1 MNSKTQTNQTKSK
14 KGAKMLLKILAV
26 FAVVIAVFLLSGTIL
41 HATYFKEKKEQI
53 KPYGQLI
60 NVDDG
65 QMHVFSMGN
74 GEKTVVLLP
83 GLGVA
88 LPSADFSPLMRK
100 LSENYTVVCVEYF
113 GIGFSSETSKPRTV
127 ENYVEETR
135 AALTKAGFTPPFVL
149 MPHSI
154 SGVYSEYYAA
164 KYPEEVEAIIAL
176 DSTSTAYY
184 DEMPDFV
191 KALLPIAK
199 IQQALGITSLLGPVS
214 VDKQDLLSKG
224 YFEKEINDSLVFAG
238 FTMNDNIFE
247 QLSNS
252 AEFIKQ
258 TMDLPFPK
266 SIPYFKIIS
275 KQTFETTNAQLKK
288 ANLTP
293 QQYQYDHLARIG
305 EQARFEVVD
314 GSHFIYI
321 TQINRIVETTNDVL
335 LGKN

>member
-1 MNSKTQTNQTKSK
+1 
-14 KGAKMLLKILAV
+14 
-26 FAVVIAVFLLSGTIL
+26 
-41 HATYFKEKKEQI
+41 
-53 KPYGQLI
+53 
-60 NVDDG
+60 
-65 QMHVFSMGN
+65 
-74 GEKTVVLLP
+74 
-83 GLGVA
+83 
-88 LPSADFSPLMRK
+88 MRK

-127 ENYVEETR
+127 ENYVKEIRT
-135 AALTKAGFTPPFVL
+135 ALTKAGFTPPFIL

-164 KYPEEVEAIIAL
+164 EYPEEVEAIIAL

-184 DEMPDFV
+184 EEMPAFV
-191 KALLPIAK
+191 KSLLPVAK
-199 IQQALGITSLLGPVS
+199 VQQALGITSLLGPIS
-214 VDKQDLLSKG
+214 VNKQDLLSFG
-224 YFEKEINDSLVFAG
+224 YTEKEINDSLAFAG

-258 TMDLPFPK
+258 TMDLPYPK

-293 QQYQYDHLARIG
+293 QQYQYDHLERIG
-305 EQARFEVVD
+305 EQAKYEVVD
-314 GSHFIYI
+314 GSHFLYI
-321 TQINRIVETTNDVL
+321 SNVNRIVEITNEFL